1 MIACS
6 AARGRVRDRPG
17 EEGAPPDPAE
27 RPRFSAFNPFDSS
40 RIQSTVQR
48 NPQAFRKEFLLHLT

>member
-6 AARGRVRDRPG
+6 AARGRVPG
-17 EEGAPPDPAE
+17 DEGAPRIRLSAPG
-27 RPRFSAFNPFDSS
+27 FSAFNPLDSS
-40 RIQSTVQR
+40 RIHSTVQR